1 MSNKQKAF
9 AVAVLLA
16 FSAMP
21 AVAQDAANGE
31 KEFAKRCGT
40 CHSIGGGP
48 KKPAG
53 PDLTGLIGRKS
64 GTVEG
69 FTYSALNKAAGEAG
83 MTWTEEHIF
92 EYLPNPNEYL
102 KKFLTDAGKADQIK
116 GATRMPPPP
125 GAKDEKI
132 RKDVIAYIKTFSA
145 EKK

>member
-1 MSNKQKAF
+1 MSNTQKALS
-9 AVAVLLA
+9 VAILLA
-16 FSAMP
+16 VSAVP
-21 AVAQDAANGE
+21 AMAQDAANGE

-40 CHSIGGGP
+40 CHSIAGGP

-53 PDLTGLIGRKS
+53 PDLTGVIGRKA

-69 FTYSALNKAAGEAG
+69 FTYSALNKASGEAG
-83 MTWTEEHIF
+83 LTWTEEHIDA
-92 EYLPNPNEYL
+92 YLPNPNDFL

-125 GAKDEKI
+125 GSKDEKV
-132 RKDVIAYIKTFSA
+132 RKDIIAYIKSVG

>member
-1 MSNKQKAF
+1 VFNQHKMLALALLFAF
-9 AVAVLLA
+9 FAT
-16 FSAMP
+16 P

-31 KEFAKRCGT
+31 KEFARRCGT

-53 PDLTGLIGRKS
+53 PDLTGVIGRQA

-69 FTYSALNKAAGEAG
+69 FNYSTLNKNAGAAGL
-83 MTWTEEHIF
+83 TWTEENINA
-92 EYLPNPNEYL
+92 YLPNPNDFL

-125 GAKDEKI
+125 GGKDEKV
-132 RKDVIAYIKTFSA
+132 RADLIAYIKGV
-145 EKK
+145 K